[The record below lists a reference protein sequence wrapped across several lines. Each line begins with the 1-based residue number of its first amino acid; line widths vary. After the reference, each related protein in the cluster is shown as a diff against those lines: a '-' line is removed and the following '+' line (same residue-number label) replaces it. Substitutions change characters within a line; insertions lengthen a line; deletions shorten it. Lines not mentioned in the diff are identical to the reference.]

1 MKLNSVVLILDSF
14 IIIGSLFSI
23 VYLSGIVWRV
33 EKKLD
38 ISYKLVLASII
49 FFTVSEIF
57 GLLDLGNILVTELIS
72 LGFKAAFIIFFLLGI
87 LEVRKMLRQMDKEIP
102 DPDEYSGAE

>member
-1 MKLNSVVLILDSF
+1 MKSNSILLVSNVF
-14 IIIGSLFSI
+14 IIIGALFSI
-23 VYLSGIVWRV
+23 VYLFGIVWRV

-38 ISYKLVLASII
+38 ISYKLILVSIV

-57 GLLDLGNILVTELIS
+57 GILDLGNVFATKLIS
-72 LGFKAAFIIFFLLGI
+72 LGFKAAFVAFFLLGI

-102 DPDEYSGAE
+102 NPDGDLGNK